1 MKRSLISLLCI
12 LYATTCFAMGGSP
25 QAGMEGNM
33 NKNPK
38 VELKTSKGDIIIEL
52 YQNEAPKTVKNFLQY
67 VNDGFYDGTIFHR
80 VIRGFM
86 IQGGGFIPGMQEK
99 LTLSPIKNEAG
110 NGLSNTR
117 GTIAMARTQ
126 DVDSATS
133 QFFINSVD
141 NLFLDHKDNSPRG
154 FGYCVFGKVVEGMN
168 VVDSISGVTTH
179 TSGHF
184 SDVPEEDVIIISAK
198 KM

>member
-1 MKRSLISLLCI
+1 
-12 LYATTCFAMGGSP
+12 MGGSP
-25 QAGMEGNM
+25 QAGMEGDM
-33 NKNPK
+33 NKNLNPK

-110 NGLSNTR
+110 NGLSNKR
-117 GTIAMARTQ
+117 GTLAMARTQ

-141 NLFLDHKDNSPRG
+141 NLFLDHKDDSPRG

-184 SDVPEEDVIIISAK
+184 SDVPEEDVIIITAK
-198 KM
+198 KI